1 MGFLARRRTDRSD
14 HFLPSTLRLPHGDV
28 GVRFG
33 NLSASGAMVDG
44 ISGLATGQAVS
55 LWLPGLD
62 WVHAIVAWSIE
73 TRCGLAFEAPI
84 DLQAAVDRSGLGFE
98 QEVLA

>member
-1 MGFLARRRTDRSD
+1 MGFLGKRRIGRSD
-14 HFLPSTLRLPHGDV
+14 HFLPSILRLPHGDI
-28 GVRFG
+28 GVRVG

-44 ISGLATGQAVS
+44 ISGLAAGQAVS
-55 LWLPGLD
+55 LWLPSLD

-84 DLQAAVDRSGLGFE
+84 DPQAAIGHSGHALM
-98 QEVLA
+98 QEVPA